1 MVFWKIILC
10 FCCFLLS
17 NVRLVTSE
25 NCPDPPI
32 LVNGHTTTSDGV
44 YAVYECDAGYEM
56 DIEQD
61 TVVLVCDTSQGTW
74 NQNLPNCDLVQCP
87 EPAVPNFGQVEG
99 SGRSFGDNITLSCD
113 GNYCLVDPE
122 VMSCV
127 DSDSLTIT
135 CTHSGHW
142 SQETP
147 ECIPDINDPD
157 ICPAGSWAY
166 EAGNTCFLT
175 FTGEQDWWNARGAC
189 ASDSHPGQLAKI
201 PDQATQEFLE
211 GKLQGQTTSFWIAAF
226 KGLKWYWEESD
237 TEMDYFSW
245 DNGEPNGARDS
256 KVCIQLSGFNS
267 PTSGFH
273 SYNWND
279 EDCTKVSYT
288 EGNKQNF
295 FVCEFENQ
303 CPSDAELDSYTQT
316 SYGANCVVFVK
327 QAKNWDDS
335 NAYCKAKSGK
345 LVEVHTEVH
354 QDILVQTANN
364 ENVENLYHNWW
375 IGGFRD
381 DSKTN
386 NQILWLDAGPRGPIQ
401 CSDPGEPAHGT
412 YNTSHPDWLFGSY
425 VTFSCDV
432 GYELD
437 GGDRI
442 DCRQNG
448 TYSGPRPE
456 CKPVSCDSSH
466 PTLPNSNPSNTSS
479 EYRSVVVYMCQE
491 FYQPVG
497 DVTSV
502 CQADGTWSQP
512 TGTCEAD
519 NSTIPTSNPETDSP
533 TTLSSVT
540 SDPMGT
546 DNPSTASSGTG
557 YPTTFPSG
565 TGTDDSTAPP
575 GTDFPTTPLSA
586 TDDPT
591 TPPGTDHTTT
601 SPSGTDNP
609 TTALSGT
616 DHSTTPPS
624 GSGFPTNP
632 TSETGI
638 SITPTE
644 RTGNSTDPS
653 FETTQLAEDQITL
666 QCGPFSMTVTVPVSR
681 LGEVTSGEDLY
692 LLRDDNCT
700 GTISADMHFISI
712 TTNLTDCNNEVTEN
726 DEDIV
731 YSNTVVSRESSG
743 KVITRIKMVSIPFFC
758 SYNRSE
764 EVGLLSYRVT
774 NYRLNLTEDSTGQY
788 DFSLDI
794 FKDSG
799 FLEKYADSEYPVD
812 VELNEDLYFGASVPS
827 QDGSLDL
834 AIKGCVATPSASYN
848 DKQWTIIG
856 EDGCAYESTTQIDD
870 DRLAFVA
877 VTMNTFRFVELG
889 NRVYIHCDLLVC
901 QATTGS
907 DISECDPSCSETFGN
922 RNRRDTIKKYSLD
935 KKRVTKGPLR
945 LRRNSHFNPLKYD
958 KIETK
963 GKSALYQNIDP
974 WIILTVTMATICIF
988 VVAVLF
994 VVLHKMSVY
1003 ARRTKVDGSYDQT
1016 REALLKS

>member
-1 MVFWKIILC
+1 
-10 FCCFLLS
+10 
-17 NVRLVTSE
+17 
-25 NCPDPPI
+25 
-32 LVNGHTTTSDGV
+32 
-44 YAVYECDAGYEM
+44 
-56 DIEQD
+56 
-61 TVVLVCDTSQGTW
+61 
-74 NQNLPNCDLVQCP
+74 
-87 EPAVPNFGQVEG
+87 
-99 SGRSFGDNITLSCD
+99 
-113 GNYCLVDPE
+113 
-122 VMSCV
+122 
-127 DSDSLTIT
+127 
-135 CTHSGHW
+135 
-142 SQETP
+142 
-147 ECIPDINDPD
+147 
-157 ICPAGSWAY
+157 
-166 EAGNTCFLT
+166 
-175 FTGEQDWWNARGAC
+175 
-189 ASDSHPGQLAKI
+189 
-201 PDQATQEFLE
+201 
-211 GKLQGQTTSFWIAAF
+211 
-226 KGLKWYWEESD
+226 
-237 TEMDYFSW
+237 MDYFSW

-303 CPSDAELDSYTQT
+303 CPSDGELDSYTQT
-316 SYGANCVVFVK
+316 SYGANCVVFVR

-335 NAYCKAKSGK
+335 NAYCEAKSGR
-345 LVEVHTEVH
+345 LVEVHSEVQ
-354 QDILVQTANN
+354 QDILVQTAND
-364 ENVENLYHNWW
+364 ENVDNLYHNWW

-386 NQILWLDAGPRGPIQ
+386 NHLLWLDAGPRGPIQ

-412 YNTSHPDWLFGSY
+412 YNTSHPNWLFGSY

-437 GGDRI
+437 GEDRI

-456 CKPVSCDSSH
+456 CKSVSCDSSY
-466 PTLPNSNPSNTSS
+466 PILPNSNSSNASS

-519 NSTIPTSNPETDSP
+519 NSTTPTSNPETDSP

-565 TGTDDSTAPP
+565 TDDS
-575 GTDFPTTPLSA
+575 
-586 TDDPT
+586 T
-591 TPPGTDHTTT
+591 TPPGTDY
-601 SPSGTDNP
+601 P

-700 GTISADMHFISI
+700 GTISEDTHFISI

-731 YSNTVVSRESSG
+731 YSNTVISRESSG

-774 NYRLNLTEDSTGQY
+774 NYRLNVTEDSTGQY

-794 FKDSG
+794 FKDSD

-848 DKQWTIIG
+848 DKQWTIIR

-907 DISECDPSCSETFGN
+907 DISECDPSCSETLGN

-935 KKRVTKGPLR
+935 KKRITKGPLR

-958 KIETK
+958 NIDTK
-963 GKSALYQNIDP
+963 EKAALYQNINP
-974 WIILTVTMATICIF
+974 WIILTVAMATICIF
-988 VVAVLF
+988 VVAVFF

-1003 ARRTKVDGSYDQT
+1003 ARRTMVDGSYDQT
-1016 REALLKS
+1016 REALLNS